1 MFYQLF
7 RPFSY
12 LTINHPAKKVVDW
25 RVPGLLTLL
34 AMGVLVIGRGSIN
47 VWGADG
53 LVSILQGLVQGLP
66 GFYIAALAAVATFG
80 RQTALDSLI
89 PEPTPTIETWYGGG
103 KIEIGLTRRRFLC
116 LLFAHLTA
124 VSVCISVFASFG
136 RAIAGPVQRSVGQ
149 GLLNIGFY
157 FGSAVYVFFL
167 FQMIV
172 VTLWGLYYLS
182 DKMHQPDAEPLDA
195 VADPEER

>member
-1 MFYQLF
+1 MFYQLL

-12 LTINHPAKKVVDW
+12 LAINHPAKKVVDW
-25 RVPGLLTLL
+25 RVPGFLTIV
-34 AMGVLVIGRGSIN
+34 AMSVLVAGRGSIN
-47 VWGADG
+47 VWGPDG
-53 LVSILQGLVQGLP
+53 LVSVLQGLVQGLP

-80 RQTALDSLI
+80 RQTTLDSLI

-136 RAIAGPVQRSVGQ
+136 RALAGPIQRSMGAQWLDLAFYVG
-149 GLLNIGFY
+149 
-157 FGSAVYVFFL
+157 STVYVFFV

-182 DKMHQPDAEPLDA
+182 DKMHQPDAEPLDS
-195 VADPEER
+195 VGGPEGR